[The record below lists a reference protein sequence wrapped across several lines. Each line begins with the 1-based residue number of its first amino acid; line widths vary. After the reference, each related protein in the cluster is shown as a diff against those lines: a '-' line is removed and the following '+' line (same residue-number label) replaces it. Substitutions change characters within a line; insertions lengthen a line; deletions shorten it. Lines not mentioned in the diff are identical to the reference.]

1 MKKYHLAT
9 LSRQVYLVLSGGN
22 TFRMKKMSQKGF
34 KGIRIFCRR
43 PQKNLFSFFRVSGS
57 AKK

>member
-34 KGIRIFCRR
+34 KGISKKVTNFVSRE
-43 PQKNLFSFFRVSGS
+43 KNLPR
-57 AKK
+57 K